1 MEVGAAVARL
11 YALAQSCNVLHRA
24 GLIIDGHAGGQHGVF
39 VDLLQEFLCVDA
51 AVRAGQDLHHREALV
66 L

>member
-11 YALAQSCNVLHRA
+11 DALAQSRNVLHRA
-24 GLIIDGHAGGQHGVF
+24 GLVVDGHAGGQHGIF

-51 AVRAGQDLHHREALV
+51 TVPAGQNLHHREALV